1 MQSALEAKGQI
12 VQNVLG
18 GWKIDVARW
27 IEKDAPKFLVV
38 LLVAFVL
45 LRLLGLL
52 TRHLEDLGEHA
63 HQHAGMREQQ
73 LRTLAGIVASV
84 GAFIIYFLAAL
95 QVLPL
100 FGIDM
105 KPVLASA
112 GIVGLAIGF
121 GAQTVVKDVINGF
134 FILFENQYDI
144 GDVVKIAGVQGT
156 VEAMTLRRTV
166 LRDADGTVHT
176 TPNSEIKV
184 VSNLT
189 RDWSQVSLKITADYN
204 EHSDRVIKL
213 LEAVGTEI
221 YSDPSFKDALV
232 AEPEVPGVERVSG
245 NEVEYLMTAK
255 VRPGEQ
261 HRVSRELR
269 KRIKDCF
276 QKNGIKAGGAAK
288 IFVAESPGGKEQE
301 VK

>member
-1 MQSALEAKGQI
+1 MLQNVFEAKGQL
-12 VQNVLG
+12 VEHVLG
-18 GWKIDVARW
+18 GWKADVTRW

-38 LLVAFVL
+38 MLIAMVLVRI
-45 LRLLGLL
+45 LRMVTRRLENLG
-52 TRHLEDLGEHA
+52 HHA
-63 HQHAGMREQQ
+63 PAGIRSQQ
-73 LRTLAGIVASV
+73 LKTLAGIVNSM
-84 GAFIIYFLAAL
+84 GAFVIYFLAAL

-112 GIVGLAIGF
+112 GIVGLAVGF

-134 FILFENQYDI
+134 FILFENQYDV

-156 VEAMTLRRTV
+156 VEAMTLRRTI

-176 TPNSEIKV
+176 TPNSEIHV

-213 LEAVGTEI
+213 LGEVGADI
-221 YSDPSFKDALV
+221 YAEPAFKDALV
-232 AEPEVPGVERVSG
+232 AEPEVPGIERVSG

-269 KRIKDCF
+269 KRIKECF
-276 QKNGIKAGGAAK
+276 QKNGIKTASQPK
-288 IFVAESPGGKEQE
+288 IFVADAPGGKESE

>member
-1 MQSALEAKGQI
+1 MQNAIEAKGQI
-12 VQNVLG
+12 LENVLG

-38 LLVAFVL
+38 MVVAFILV
-45 LRLLGLL
+45 RLLGVL
-52 TRHLEDLGEHA
+52 TRHIEKMGHHA
-63 HQHAGMREQQ
+63 PAGMRAQQ
-73 LRTLAGIVASV
+73 LRTMAGIIRSM
-84 GAFIIYFLAAL
+84 GAFVIYFIAAM

-105 KPVLASA
+105 KPILASA
-112 GIVGLAIGF
+112 GIVGLAVGF

-134 FILFENQYDI
+134 FILFENQYDL
-144 GDVVKIAGVQGT
+144 GDIVKIAGVQGT
-156 VEAMTLRRTV
+156 VEAMTLRRTI

-176 TPNSEIKV
+176 TPNSEIHV

-189 RDWSQVSLKITADYN
+189 RDWSQVALKITADYN

-213 LEAVGTEI
+213 LEEVGKDI
-221 YSDPSFKDALV
+221 YGDPAFKDSLV
-232 AEPEVPGVERVSG
+232 AEPEVPGIERVSG

-269 KRIKDCF
+269 KRIKECF

-288 IFVAESPGGKEQE
+288 IFVADSPGGKEQE

>member
-1 MQSALEAKGQI
+1 MQNAIEAKGQI
-12 VQNVLG
+12 VEHVLG
-18 GWKIDVARW
+18 GWKIDVASW

-38 LLVAFVL
+38 MLGAFILVRVL
-45 LRLLGLL
+45 NLI
-52 TRHLEDLGEHA
+52 TRHLEALGHHA
-63 HQHAGMREQQ
+63 PSAGMRAQQ
-73 LRTLAGIVASV
+73 MRTLAGIVGSV
-84 GAFIIYFLAAL
+84 GASFIYFLAAL

-112 GIVGLAIGF
+112 GIVGLAVGF

-134 FILFENQYDI
+134 FILIENQYDLT
-144 GDVVKIAGVQGT
+144 DVVKIAGVQGT
-156 VEAMTLRRTV
+156 VEAMTLRRTM
-166 LRDADGTVHT
+166 LRDVDGTVHT
-176 TPNSEIKV
+176 VPNSEIKV

-213 LEAVGTEI
+213 LDEVGADF
-221 YSDPSFKDALV
+221 YNDPAFKDSLV
-232 AEPEVPGVERVSG
+232 AEPEVPGIERVSG
-245 NEVEYLMTAK
+245 NEVEYLMLAK

-269 KRIKDCF
+269 RRIKECF
-276 QKNGIKAGGAAK
+276 QKNDIKASGAAK
-288 IFVAESPGGKEQE
+288 IFVAESPGGKETE